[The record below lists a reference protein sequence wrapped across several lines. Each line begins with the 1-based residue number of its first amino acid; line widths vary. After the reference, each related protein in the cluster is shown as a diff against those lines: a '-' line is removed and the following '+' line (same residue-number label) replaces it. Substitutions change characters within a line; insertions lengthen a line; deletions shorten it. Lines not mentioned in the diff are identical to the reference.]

1 MPSPTDFN
9 LSPYYD
15 DFNESKKFHRILFR
29 PSFAVQ
35 ARELTQSQSILQ
47 NQVEKISDHFFEKGA
62 MVIPGEIGYNI
73 NYYAVKLTSFTDS
86 AAVGVTLSDF
96 VGLQLTG
103 VTSGVVA
110 KVINQVATDGTDPN
124 TLFVQYETSGTSNT
138 STSFTD
144 GETISVATT
153 LSGTSTTVSAVV
165 DTTATGAA
173 AYVAAGTYY
182 INGFHV
188 DVAEQTIILDK
199 YTNTPSYRV
208 GLLVTESFVT
218 PNDDLSL
225 NDNAQGT
232 SNVNAPG
239 AHRFKINLTLTKKAL
254 TATDDANFV
263 ELLRLKAG
271 IIQNQVRTTEY
282 AVLEDTLARRTFDE
296 SGDYAVRD
304 FDLDIREHVI
314 NGNNRGIYESISSGG
329 IGDETK
335 LAAGMGP
342 GKAYVKGYEIETLS
356 TTFIDIKKARDFD
369 TQNNFTTRFDI
380 GNYVNVTNIF
390 GAPEI
395 GKDSTS
401 TTEAFKIINLFDTLT
416 SVRGTS
422 NTGSGASIT
431 SIGRAKGR
439 GFEYVTGS
447 ASSNTFVSSSLTS
460 AIYRN
465 YLFDI
470 NMFTHL
476 NITSNTAFTT
486 GEKIT
491 GSISGATATVESL
504 STTTS
509 KAITSGNIT
518 VANPGVVNSTGH
530 GLKEGQQIRFLT
542 PNFTIGGAAV
552 SANDVFTVRNP
563 SANQFELFGAD
574 GTTSQNV
581 TAFTS
586 SGNITHGVVVASSVN
601 GTFITGETITGGIS
615 NNTAIIQSD
624 VVGFKGVR
632 SYDFSAVKQLGQTSS
647 PGYTADVARS
657 STYGE
662 SLQITGSISVA
673 NSNDTVTGF
682 GTLFNTELKIGDEIT
697 FTTDAGTSLTRIVES
712 IISDTSLTLSVAVGG
727 SDVSIKTVATRNRG
741 KLQDQQK
748 NISIFNLP
756 NKAVKTLKTTIGG
769 GVTDT
774 NFKVRKQFVKQLSS
788 GTVAITAPTNET
800 FAGLNEGDYVVS
812 IKDVNS
818 ASLGANGDILSLT
831 GTNAQGGNVFS
842 LSTTPANKTVTFDF
856 GTGYADAEIHIIA
869 TVNKSIAE
877 EKTKALVTGATATA
891 ETLAAVTKQ
900 GGISLGKADIFKL
913 NSVKMATAFGTYS
926 ATNEIDIT
934 NRFELDNGQ
943 RDNFYDIGRIKLKP
957 GELTPSGS
965 IKINFDFFNHQ
976 AGDYFS
982 VDSYSGVV
990 DYGSI
995 PEYISDTTGRSYQ
1008 LRDCL
1013 DFRPRV
1019 ADDTTINSG
1028 GQDRDF
1034 DSTNGAST
1042 VDVVKFGDDV
1052 NTDFEF
1058 YLPRIDKIFLDKE
1071 GKFKVV
1077 EGASSLDPQV
1087 PKNLDGAMHLY
1098 TIFLDAYTLST
1109 DHIEIETIDNR
1120 RYTMRD
1126 IGRLEKRIENVEYYT
1141 QLSLLET
1148 QTQQL
1153 QIQDADGFDRF
1164 KNGFIVDNFTGHGI
1178 GDVGNTDY
1186 KIAMDMAQG
1195 EARPICKTDSVQLIE
1210 ADDDGTAIL
1219 STDRTDNNYQKTG
1232 DLITLPYS
1240 EQTLID
1246 QPFASKFLNVN
1257 PFNVFTWVG
1266 SIALDPAGDEWKET
1280 ERVPELVVNQ
1290 QGMFDTMAAN
1300 AGNPNLQ
1307 RIEIGT
1313 IWNEWQDNWV
1323 GRPVETGTRNIGG
1336 QRREQT
1342 FAHGIPRRVLQTQEI
1357 TTSRQV
1363 NQTRTGVRSVF
1374 VPQVIRRSLGDRILN
1389 VAFIPFIRSKTI
1401 TFTATRLKPNTQV
1414 FPFFDNIDIKSYVT
1428 PIDVNADTGAET
1440 VGSLGGNIVSNANG
1454 TVKGTFAIPDPTVDA
1469 NPRWRTGTRV
1479 FRLTSSS
1486 TNDLNS
1492 EVETAGE
1499 EDYTARGTLDT
1510 VRETIVSTR
1519 EPRLVRSNTRERR
1532 NIARTSTRRVDR
1544 QVGWWDPLAQTFL
1557 VDDEGGVFLTSLDIF
1572 FQSKP
1577 ETGDSQVP
1585 VTLQI
1590 REVKNGYPGT
1600 TILPFSEV
1608 SLNPSAVSTSTD
1620 ATVATTFTFPSPVY
1634 IQENTEYAFV
1644 LLANSQEYNVYVSRI
1659 GQTNLGSNRTIS
1671 QQPYAGVLFKS
1682 QNGSTWTAEQN
1693 EDIKFKIKRAEF
1705 SNVTGT
1711 PSFANDTLPSRTLQN
1726 NCMRTT
1732 SGSGVVRVFHP
1743 NHGMHSANNNVTISG
1758 FPSSGTNGLVTA
1770 EINTTHTNLT
1780 NITLD
1785 SYDITVST
1793 VANATGDTGGNAV
1806 VATQNRLYD
1815 VAMLNMQTMTVPG
1828 TSIGFS
1834 MRPTGGRSIHGAETE
1849 FTLTPTTSAISVIAN
1864 DNIYFETPQMVASD
1878 INQSEEMPTSE
1889 KSLIVTT
1896 TLNTTNT
1903 KLSPVIDTQRVSMI
1917 TIQNRVNS
1925 PTNSNTPNFEDDEQ
1939 PSGSSSAA
1947 IYCTRPVVLDNPS
1960 TALEVRLTSNVRS
1973 DAKVEVYFRT
1983 TSADEVR
1990 NVKDLNWTPFNTA
2003 GEEDTIVA
2011 PAESNNEFK
2020 EYKYSASALTE
2031 FSAFQLKIVMKAT
2044 NSSHAPR
2051 VKDLRGLA
2059 LAV

>member
-15 DFNESKKFHRILFR
+15 DFNKSKKFHRILFR

-47 NQVEKISDHFFEKGA
+47 NQVEQVSDHLFEKGA
-62 MVIPGEIGYNI
+62 MVIPGEIGYNV

-86 AAVGVTLSDF
+86 ASVGLTLADF
-96 VGLQLTG
+96 NDLQLTG
-103 VTSGVVA
+103 QTSGVIA
-110 KVINQVATDGTDPN
+110 KVIGVSVTDGTDPN

-138 STSFTD
+138 ATAFTH
-144 GETISVATT
+144 GETIQVATT

-165 DTTATGAA
+165 TSCHTGSA

-188 DVAEQTIILDK
+188 DVSEQTIILDK

-232 SNVNAPG
+232 SNINAPG
-239 AHRFKINLTLTKKAL
+239 AHRFKIDLTLTKKAL

-263 ELLRLKAG
+263 ELLRLKVG
-271 IIQNQVRTTEY
+271 IIQNQVRSTEY

-304 FDLDIREHVI
+304 FDLDIREHLI
-314 NGNNRGIYESISSGG
+314 NGNNRGIFTSANGG
-329 IGDETK
+329 LETK
-335 LAAGMGP
+335 LAAGMGA

-356 TTFIDIKKARDFD
+356 TNFIDINKARDFD
-369 TQNNFTTRFDI
+369 TQNNFTTRFDV
-380 GNYVNVTNIF
+380 GNFVNVTNIF

-395 GKDSTS
+395 GFVTGSK
-401 TTEAFKIINLFDTLT
+401 EAFKRINLYDTLT
-416 SVRGTS
+416 STRGTQ
-422 NTGSGASIT
+422 NEGTGASIT

-439 GFEYVTGS
+439 GFEYVTG
-447 ASSNTFVSSSLTS
+447 ASSALTFASSSLTS
-460 AIYRN
+460 AIYKN

-476 NITSNTAFTT
+476 NVTSNTAFTD

-491 GSISGATATVESL
+491 GGTSGATATLESL
-504 STTTS
+504 
-509 KAITSGNIT
+509 KT
-518 VANPGVVNSTGH
+518 VTNKTISAVNKANPGQVTANAH
-530 GLKEGQQIRFLT
+530 GLKEGQQV
-542 PNFTIGGAAV
+542 TISGVGGMTQL
-552 SANDVFTVRNP
+552 NNNVFTVRNP
-563 SANQFELFGAD
+563 ATNTFELFDTD
-574 GTTSQNV
+574 GITSINS
-581 TAFTS
+581 TGFGTFTS
-586 SGNITHGVVVASSVN
+586 GGTVKHGVVVVSNVN
-601 GTFITGETITGGIS
+601 GTFVAGETITGATSSG
-615 NNTAIIQSD
+615 TAVIQSD
-624 VVGFKGVR
+624 VVGLKGVR
-632 SYDFSAVKQLGQTSS
+632 SYDFSAVKQLGQTGT

-657 STYGE
+657 STHGE
-662 SLQITGSISVA
+662 SLQITGSITVA
-673 NSNDTVTGF
+673 NSNASVTGF
-682 GTLFNTELKIGDEIT
+682 GTLFNTELKVGDEIT
-697 FTTDAGTSLTRIVES
+697 ISTDAGGSVTKIVEA
-712 IISDTSLTLSVAVGG
+712 IISDTSLTLSAAVGG
-727 SDVSIKTVATRNRG
+727 SDVSTKSIATRNRG

-748 NISIFNLP
+748 NIAIFNLP
-756 NKAVKTLKTTIGG
+756 NKAVKTLKTTTNSGL
-769 GVTDT
+769 TDT
-774 NFKVRKQFVKQLSS
+774 NYSVRQQFVKQLSS
-788 GTVAITAPTNET
+788 GTVSITAGTNET

-812 IKDVNS
+812 IQAINS
-818 ASLGANGDILSLT
+818 ASAGANGNILSLT
-831 GTNAQGGNVFS
+831 GNNAQGGKVFT
-842 LSTTPANKTVTFDF
+842 LSTSPANKSITLNF
-856 GTGYADAEIHIIA
+856 GTGYADAELQIIA
-869 TVNKSIAE
+869 TVNRSVADSKS
-877 EKTKALVTGATATA
+877 KTLTTGS
-891 ETLAAVTKQ
+891 TLAVSTQ
-900 GGISLGKADIFKL
+900 TTIQSGTIGLGKADIFKI
-913 NSVKMATAFGTYS
+913 NSVFMAPNFSTV
-926 ATNEIDIT
+926 ATTSHTNIT
-934 NRFELDNGQ
+934 TRFELDNGQ
-943 RDNFYDIGRIKLKP
+943 RDNFYDIGRLKLKS
-957 GELTPSGS
+957 GELTPTGRLLV
-965 IKINFDFFNHQ
+965 NFDFFSHGP
-976 AGDYFS
+976 GDYFD

-990 DYGSI
+990 DYSAI
-995 PEYISDTTGRSYQ
+995 PSYSSDTTGRNYN

-1019 ADDTTINSG
+1019 DDASTINSG
-1028 GQDRDF
+1028 GQDRSF
-1034 DSTNGAST
+1034 DGTGAST
-1042 VDVVKFGDDV
+1042 VDIIRFNDDV
-1052 NTDFEF
+1052 STDFEF
-1058 YLPRIDKIFLDKE
+1058 YLPRIDKIFLDKD
-1071 GKFKVV
+1071 GSFKVL

-1098 TIFLDAYTLST
+1098 TIFLDAFTLTT

-1148 QTQQL
+1148 QTQNL
-1153 QIQDADGFDRF
+1153 QIQDAEGFDRF

-1178 GDVGNTDY
+1178 GDVGNLDY
-1186 KIAMDMAQG
+1186 RIAMDMASG
-1195 EARPICKTDSVQLIE
+1195 EARPICKTDSVQLVE

-1219 STDRTDNNYQKTG
+1219 STDRTDNNYAKTG

-1240 EQTLID
+1240 EETLID

-1266 SIALDPAGDEWKET
+1266 TIELDPAGDEWKET

-1300 AGNPNLQ
+1300 LGNPNLA
-1307 RIEIGT
+1307 EIQLGT
-1313 IWNEWQDNWV
+1313 VWNEWQDNWV
-1323 GRPVETGTRNIGG
+1323 GRPVESGTRNIGG

-1342 FAHGIPRRVLQTQEI
+1342 FAHGVPRRVLQTQEI
-1357 TTSRQV
+1357 TTVQQV

-1374 VPQVIRRSLGDRILN
+1374 VPQVVRRSLGDRILN
-1389 VAFIPFIRSKTI
+1389 VAFIPFIRSRTVN
-1401 TFTATRLKPNTQV
+1401 FTGTRFKPNTRV
-1414 FPFFDNIDIKSYVT
+1414 YPFFENVAISQYVT
-1428 PIDVNADTGAET
+1428 PTG
-1440 VGSLGGNIVSNANG
+1440 GSLNGNLVSDANG
-1454 TVKGTFAIPDPTVDA
+1454 SLSGSFAIPDPTVDA

-1492 EVETAGE
+1492 DVETAGE
-1499 EDYTARGTLDT
+1499 EDYSARGTLDT

-1519 EPRLVRSNTRERR
+1519 EPRLVRENTTETR
-1532 NIARTSTRRVDR
+1532 NLARTSTRRVDR

-1557 VDDEGGVFLTSLDIF
+1557 IDDEGGVFLTSLDIF

-1577 ETGDSQVP
+1577 EAGDSQVP

-1590 REVKNGYPGT
+1590 REVKNGYPAT

-1608 SLNPSAVSTSTD
+1608 SLNPSAVSTSTE
-1620 ATVATTFTFPSPVY
+1620 ATVATTFTFSSPVY

-1644 LLANSQEYNVYVSRI
+1644 LLANSQEYNVFVSRV

-1693 EDIKFKIKRAEF
+1693 EDIKFKMKRAEF

-1711 PSFANDTLPSRTLQN
+1711 PSFANDTLPSRTLKT

-1732 SGSGVVRVFHP
+1732 ASSGVVRIFHP
-1743 NHGMHSANNNVTISG
+1743 NHGMHSTANNVTISG
-1758 FPSSGTNGLVTA
+1758 FPSSGTNGLVQS
-1770 EINTTHTNLT
+1770 EINTTHTSIS

-1785 SYDITVST
+1785 SYDITVSSA
-1793 VANATGDTGGNAV
+1793 ANATGDIGGNAI

-1834 MRPTGGRSIHGAETE
+1834 MRPTGGKSIHGSETTE
-1849 FTLTPTTSAISVIAN
+1849 FALTSTTGALSVIAN

-1878 INQSEEMPTSE
+1878 INQANEMPTVE
-1889 KSLIVTT
+1889 KSLIVTGSLT
-1896 TLNTTNT
+1896 TTNT
-1903 KLSPVIDTQRVSMI
+1903 KLSPIIDTQRVSMI

-1925 PTNSNTPNFEDDEQ
+1925 PTNGNTPNFKDDEQ

-1947 IYCTRPVVLDNPS
+1947 IYCTRPIVLDNPS

-1973 DAKVEVYFRT
+1973 DAEVEVYFRI

-2003 GEEDTIVA
+2003 GEEDTTVA
-2011 PAESNNEFK
+2011 PAESNDIFK